1 MADFETFLF
10 GKAFIFSEVY
20 FQKQEHVC
28 VPVFYLYKIWFYRKN
43 VVILWCKMKNI
54 RKMNPVLIYPSN
66 SEGAKIINDVAEY
79 SGAKIVKF
87 PKEYIDIIGD
97 YLFAKSIEEGME
109 SPEVPEEEIFK
120 ILKRCK

>member
-1 MADFETFLF
+1 
-10 GKAFIFSEVY
+10 
-20 FQKQEHVC
+20 
-28 VPVFYLYKIWFYRKN
+28 
-43 VVILWCKMKNI
+43 MKNI